1 MDSNSQRNHTRC
13 TRNKEEGNQ
22 YCSLRVC
29 ARASSFC
36 FEWCQCTP
44 RYTSPFLHSSVF
56 LLHYAVA
63 AVGAPPR
70 SGVVGV
76 SPQYDV
82 AASACRCQGC
92 RYALV
97 STERRRSVSQ
107 SVHVHTSD
115 HRGWCT
121 TGSKSH
127 QTRAEFSPTGRHSNI
142 GVHVY
147 TSTAVASGVSPDQG
161 RVVLGP
167 KSVQTGRYGNVSA
180 RVYTSAAVVGG
191 ASPVK
196 VAPGVGQIQSRRVCT
211 VTSAFAYTPRRPQQ
225 VVRSRIKVAP
235 NSCQIQSRQIRHS
248 NISVRVYTPARSA
261 GGALPDQGR
270 TKLRAKFGA
279 SG

>member
-63 AVGAPPR
+63 AVGAPPF

-76 SPQYDV
+76 SPRYDV

-97 STERRRSVSQ
+97 STGRCRSVSR
-107 SVHVHTSD
+107 SVHVHTSA
-115 HRGWCT
+115 T
-121 TGSKSH
+121 TAGGAPPGQSRTK
-127 QTRAEFSPTGRHSNI
+127 
-142 GVHVY
+142 
-147 TSTAVASGVSPDQG
+147 
-161 RVVLGP
+161 LGP
-167 KSVQTGRYGNVSA
+167 NSVQ
-180 RVYTSAAVVGG
+180 RVDIATSA
-191 ASPVK
+191 
-196 VAPGVGQIQSRRVCT
+196 CM
-211 VTSAFAYTPRRPQQ
+211 
-225 VVRSRIKVAP
+225 
-235 NSCQIQSRQIRHS
+235 
-248 NISVRVYTPARSA
+248 YTPARPCEWCVTGS
-261 GGALPDQGR
+261 GSR
-270 TKLRAKFGA
+270 RAWAKVGPN
-279 SG
+279 G